1 MQSSTALTKGLGEC
15 WPSTFSVAQ
24 VWMPAAIWWGKMRR
38 TLTRWKAAEP
48 VATATPQVGI
58 WHSVA
63 YYGTAATWLRM
74 AQWLWRWSS
83 TFVIYPLLSHDD
95 DFKNINNKKT
105 LCFENVLYLKIF
117 RMASNELSAKS
128 SWWMKYVLSIGFLQ
142 FLQRWALSSFF
153 TRSEFNKSINIAR
166 KVSILFS
173 LQQKK

>member
-1 MQSSTALTKGLGEC
+1 M
-15 WPSTFSVAQ
+15 
-24 VWMPAAIWWGKMRR
+24 WWGKTRR

-58 WHSVA
+58 WHSMA

-83 TFVIYPLLSHDD
+83 TFVIYPLPSHDD
-95 DFKNINNKKT
+95 DFKNINNKKHCV
-105 LCFENVLYLKIF
+105 LKMCFLF

-142 FLQRWALSSFF
+142 FLHRWALSSFF
-153 TRSEFNKSINIAR
+153 TRSEFNKSINLEGFNPFQLTAEE
-166 KVSILFS
+166 VSLIFS
-173 LQQKK
+173 FIEVF

>member
-1 MQSSTALTKGLGEC
+1 
-15 WPSTFSVAQ
+15 
-24 VWMPAAIWWGKMRR
+24 MPVTMWWGKTRR

-58 WHSVA
+58 WHSMA

-83 TFVIYPLLSHDD
+83 TFVIYPLPSHDD
-95 DFKNINNKKT
+95 DFKNIKKKMFWKCAFFSGWLQMNCRRSLVDGWST
-105 LCFENVLYLKIF
+105 FCQL
-117 RMASNELSAKS
+117 ASSNS
-128 SWWMKYVLSIGFLQ
+128 SIAE
-142 FLQRWALSSFF
+142 RWAAFSHGLSS
-153 TRSEFNKSINIAR
+153 TKVSIW